1 MKSVVPAAI
10 GILWAVMACAAP
22 DQAGLW
28 RTIDDETGKERS
40 LIRVTE
46 INGELQGVVE
56 KIFERPGDDP
66 AHLCK
71 KCEGDRKG
79 KPVIGMTIMWG
90 LKKKKNDIEYTNGQ
104 ILDPDNGKIYR
115 CKLKLI
121 EQGKKLEV
129 RGYIGISL
137 IGRSQVW
144 LKEE

>member
-22 DQAGLW
+22 DQVGLW

-40 LIRVTE
+40 LIRITE

-90 LKKKKNDIEYTNGQ
+90 LKKKNDIDIVRVPFRSGN
-104 ILDPDNGKIYR
+104 
-115 CKLKLI
+115 
-121 EQGKKLEV
+121 EV
-129 RGYIGISL
+129 VNAIMSGTTPECSKASISAA
-137 IGRSQVW
+137 ISSANESGSSS
-144 LKEE
+144 